1 MYLDA
6 AVHLESAVV
15 LLTEADDG
23 HDDEDV
29 AGNVAQQLLELVG
42 ISGLAVGDHQ
52 RHENRAPEIPRTH
65 AHTQR
70 TTCEFNRALRLRFY
84 NDHFVLGLGA
94 LAELLHERN
103 HQSLASE
110 RERESARMRV
120 HTSL

>member
-15 LLTEADDG
+15 LLTEANDS

-52 RHENRAPEIPRTH
+52 RHENRAPEIPHTHARTH
-65 AHTQR
+65 RGPRVSSIARCTFGS
-70 TTCEFNRALRLRFY
+70 TTITSYLDLGRLPNSYTSEITNR
-84 NDHFVLGLGA
+84 
-94 LAELLHERN
+94 
-103 HQSLASE
+103 
-110 RERESARMRV
+110 
-120 HTSL
+120 